1 MSGQGSSK
9 EVPVSQAERAI
20 IDYLKGSLR
29 GSLGLVWHLALEDLS
44 VVRRIDEE
52 HGESSTTEAITA
64 DLSAVSELC
73 YIASNILDNRVL
85 SELVNADAGRYWELL
100 SDVISGLIEL
110 RGILIEAI
118 PAGKEVKDRAKE
130 LSPMIK
136 ERVEELLRNIISE
149 LSVAVAKRDDELFWC
164 KEKLDAYKPDIERLT
179 KGGEQGH
186 GA

>member
-1 MSGQGSSK
+1 MSRQEGSK
-9 EVPVSQAERAI
+9 EAPVSQAERAI
-20 IDYLKGSLR
+20 IDYLKGDLM
-29 GSLGLVWHLALEDLS
+29 GSLSLVWHLALEDLS
-44 VVRRIDEE
+44 IVRRIDEE
-52 HGESSTTEAITA
+52 HGESSTTEAIAT
-64 DLSAVSELC
+64 DLSAVSETC

-85 SELVNADAGRYWELL
+85 SELINMDAGRYWELL

-110 RGILIEAI
+110 RGILIKAL
-118 PAGKEVKDRAKE
+118 PAGKDIEDRAKE

-136 ERVEELLRNIISE
+136 ERVEELLRGIISE

-164 KEKLDAYKPDIERLT
+164 KEKLDAYNSDIERLT